1 VRLLL
6 FGMLNWSSHWYQ
18 PDGTLS
24 VDELADAAVAMLL
37 HAPKKG
43 QKS

>member
-1 VRLLL
+1 
-6 FGMLNWSSHWYQ
+6 MLNWSSHWYQ

-37 HAPKKG
+37 RAPKKG